1 MIGITLSHLVP
12 CFLLD
17 ERRILM
23 NSFRKFLPSQVKFI
37 IHVSVFMLVLA
48 AVDTVRSEVVLHLQD
63 DRVRVESDGEL
74 FTEYVY
80 RGHPKPILYPVIGPY
95 GIGMTRN
102 YPMRE
107 DGVGEAEDH
116 PHHQSLWFTHG
127 QVNGVD
133 FWSIKDGAGRIVQDQ
148 LIETSSGSC
157 RGTIKTANSWLNPAG
172 ETVCTDTR
180 RIMFIVDKT
189 TRMIDWATT
198 IHASHGDVV
207 WGDTKEG
214 SMGIRTHPRLR
225 LKADPERGVEIV
237 TGQAVNSEG
246 IGGKEIWGKRAR
258 WVDYWGDI
266 DGHVVGIGI
275 FDHPRNLRHPT
286 WWHARDYGL
295 VAANPFGVHNFE
307 GKPPGTGDL
316 TLPAGES
323 LTLRYRFVFHEGDTD
338 QAEIQMRYKAFAND
352 VTR

>member
-1 MIGITLSHLVP
+1 MIRITLFDPAP

-17 ERRILM
+17 ERRIPM
-23 NSFRKFLPSQVKFI
+23 NLFRQFLSRQVMFI
-37 IHVSVFMLVLA
+37 MLGSLFLVILA
-48 AVDTVRSEVVLHLQD
+48 AVGTVRSEVVIHSQEGRL
-63 DRVRVESDGEL
+63 RVEFDGEL

-80 RGHPKPILYPVIGPY
+80 RGYSKPILYPIIGPH

-107 DGVGEAEDH
+107 DGEGEAKDH

-133 FWSIKDGAGRIVQDQ
+133 FWSLQEGSGSIVQDE
-148 LIETSSGSC
+148 LIETISGSC
-157 RGTIKTANSWLNPAG
+157 RGTIKTANSWLNSDG
-172 ETVCTDTR
+172 ETVCTDR
-180 RIMFIVDKT
+180 RSITFIVEQK
-189 TRMIDWATT
+189 TRMVDWTT
-198 IHASHGDVV
+198 TVYASHGDVV

-225 LKADPERGVEIV
+225 LKADPKRGVEV
-237 TGQAVNSEG
+237 VAGHAVNSTG
-246 IGGKEIWGKRAR
+246 TRGKEIWGKRAQ

-266 DGHVVGIGI
+266 KGHVVGIAI
-275 FDHPRNLRHPT
+275 FDHPKNLRHPT

-307 GKPPGTGDL
+307 GKPRGTGDL
-316 TLPAGES
+316 TLPSGES
-323 LTLRYRFVFHEGDTD
+323 LTLRYRFVFHEGDPD
-338 QAEIQMRYKAFAND
+338 QAEIKKRYNEFANEGI
-352 VTR
+352 R